1 MLTSKFLYQKCT
13 SILNILL
20 KLGIMGFLF
29 LVSCTSEP
37 DNFYLEDAARS
48 SLDQLY
54 IAVDNDRQ
62 ILDNAA
68 AILVI
73 PKITSASFVVGG
85 SYGEGILFIKD
96 AAVEHYSVATASYGV
111 DFGAS
116 RFSQALVFMTSN
128 ALKEFRTTD
137 GWELSADASYVY
149 RNQGKNL
156 GVSSNTLQ
164 SPVFEIIYN
173 QNGLSLGASLKGAK
187 YSRLIR

>member
-1 MLTSKFLYQKCT
+1 
-13 SILNILL
+13 
-20 KLGIMGFLF
+20 MGFLF

-48 SLDQLY
+48 SLDRLY

-85 SYGEGILFIKD
+85 SYGEGMLFIKD

>member
-1 MLTSKFLYQKCT
+1 
-13 SILNILL
+13 
-20 KLGIMGFLF
+20 MGFLF
-29 LVSCTSEP
+29 LASCSSEP

-96 AAVEHYSVATASYGV
+96 AAVEHYSVATASYCV

>member
-1 MLTSKFLYQKCT
+1 
-13 SILNILL
+13 
-20 KLGIMGFLF
+20 MGFLF
-29 LVSCTSEP
+29 LINCTSERN
-37 DNFYLEDAARS
+37 NFYLEDAARS

-54 IAVDNDRQ
+54 IAIDKDRQ

-96 AAVEHYSVATASYGV
+96 AAVEHYSAATASYGI

-116 RFSQALVFMTSN
+116 RFSQALIFMTSN

-164 SPVFEIIYN
+164 IPVFEIIYN